1 MHIIEGVTVDFL
13 HYMGRA
19 PTTGTKNISIGDV
32 LSVEITGKV
41 NLQIALTVYKV

>member
-19 PTTGTKNISIGDV
+19 PTTCTKNICVGDV
-32 LSVEITGKV
+32 LSVEITGKEM
-41 NLQIALTVYKV
+41 TE